1 MTLPIL
7 LIFYVSKW
15 KNNKK
20 HWKIGIWRNCDVI
33 IGRGKSKLGVGLLCT
48 EMIIVCKFHDPSIIG
63 SRDTEAGGPR
73 SPPPP
78 VTDWPKKPSL
88 NRVKMAATCSRFFAR
103 VVLKIPFSSN
113 KRGWWAYTTFTSWQ
127 NAAYSNKVVFIC
139 WVDYALEGSAFILSK
154 CDFSRMFHTERSWH
168 TYQLTVVIVFWSAGF
183 ALWCKRIFFDLFW
196 SVKLFYYGWIRVPIF
211 SKVPSGSE

>member
-20 HWKIGIWRNCDVI
+20 HWKIGIWRHCDVI

-63 SRDTEAGGPR
+63 SRDTEGG
-73 SPPPP
+73 SEEPPP

-88 NRVKMAATCSRFFAR
+88 NRVKWTEKNLLGQSG
-103 VVLKIPFSSN
+103 FS
-113 KRGWWAYTTFTSWQ
+113 
-127 NAAYSNKVVFIC
+127 
-139 WVDYALEGSAFILSK
+139 
-154 CDFSRMFHTERSWH
+154 
-168 TYQLTVVIVFWSAGF
+168 
-183 ALWCKRIFFDLFW
+183 
-196 SVKLFYYGWIRVPIF
+196 VPISRDPRPWSDREPQLEISKIRSCVLLASNAITELKF
-211 SKVPSGSE
+211 STECWTDYFYHSPQKICHLLLIASLYLLM